1 MRTFVSFL
9 LDESG
14 SMGMCRQE
22 AIDGFNAYVRQLRE
36 QQPDA
41 DIVFTLT
48 KFNTEARVQYVG
60 TPLANVPVLTEA
72 TYQPNGNTALYD
84 AVARTVAAVDSQAT
98 FGDRILVVILTDGQ
112 ENSSRETTLEQVRAL
127 IEAKQATGAWTFAFV
142 MAGTDQW
149 AQATS
154 AGMGIPAANSVGYA
168 NTPAGTSDV
177 MARIGAASAS
187 YAAGQSTSTR
197 SFFAQ
202 PATGAADQPWVFQP
216 TKTLAE
222 LQAEADEALRQEI
235 ARRTRAKTT

>member
-48 KFNTEARVQYVG
+48 KFNTEARVLYVG
-60 TPLANVPVLTEA
+60 TPLANVPALTEA
-72 TYQPNGNTALYD
+72 TYLPNGNTALYD

-98 FGDRILVVILTDGQ
+98 FGDRILVVILTDGE
-112 ENSSRETTLEQVRAL
+112 ENSSRETTREQVRAL

-168 NTPAGTSDV
+168 NTPAGTSDALRR
-177 MARIGAASAS
+177 MASASAS
-187 YAAGQSTSTR
+187 YAAAPATSSQ

-202 PATGAADQPWVFQP
+202 PPAGAAHVPGVWQP
-216 TKTLAE
+216 TKTFAE
-222 LQAEADEALRQEI
+222 VQAEMDEAMGEEF

>member
-36 QQPDA
+36 QQSDA

-60 TPLANVPVLTEA
+60 TALANVPALTEA
-72 TYQPNGNTALYD
+72 TYQPNGNTALHD
-84 AVARTVAAVDSQAT
+84 AVARTVAAVDKQAT
-98 FGDRILVVILTDGQ
+98 FGDRILVVILTDGA
-112 ENSSRETTLEQVRAL
+112 ENSSRETTREQVRAL

-149 AQATS
+149 AQTTS

-168 NTPAGTSDV
+168 NTPAGTSDALRR
-177 MARIGAASAS
+177 MASASAS
-187 YAAGQSTSTR
+187 YAAGQSTSSR

-202 PATGAADQPWVFQP
+202 PPAGAADPSRVWQPAQ
-216 TKTLAE
+216 TLAE
-222 LQAEADEALRQEI
+222 QLAQDKAARQEI
-235 ARRTRAKTT
+235 ERQARTKRI